1 MINTYVWFIISRA
14 SKYLPE
20 GKIKENLRK
29 VVFRYHNNLY
39 ALNKLIRKIEFRKG
53 VNGEVL
59 LELANGL
66 KLYGL
71 PNKPLPGAYGISK
84 QNFEFKYGNP
94 KKLDKLNK
102 INVDYF
108 GDLLSIL
115 RTIFV
120 ENIYEKKYALKEG
133 DIVVDLGANIGA
145 FTVKAAKIVG
155 RRGKVIAVE
164 PEERNLRCLEKN
176 IEINGLRNC
185 VVVPKG
191 VWSKKSR
198 MKFFLG
204 PASGWHSLIE
214 ESWFLEKYKSLKK
227 TFTEIEVDTLDN
239 IRKELEIDKVDFI
252 KMDIEG
258 AEIEALKGMEETLLK
273 NNDVKLAIEAFHVV
287 DGKPTSETIIPQLK
301 NLEFE
306 VCEEGGFV
314 YAKK

>member
-1 MINTYVWFIISRA
+1 MNVRLIIF
-14 SKYLPE
+14 KILPE
-20 GKIKENLRK
+20 GKFKESLGK
-29 VVFRYHNNLY
+29 VIFRYYNNLY
-39 ALNKLIRKIEFRKG
+39 ALNKLIRKIELPYGVKG
-53 VNGEVL
+53 EILV
-59 LELANGL
+59 ELANGL
-66 KLYGL
+66 KLYGN

-84 QNFEFKYGNP
+84 QDYKFKYGHP
-94 KKLDKLNK
+94 EKIDKLRK
-102 INVDYF
+102 IDLDYF

-115 RTIFV
+115 NTIFV
-120 ENIYEKKYALKEG
+120 ESIYEKYYHLKEG
-133 DIVVDLGANIGA
+133 DVVVDCGANIGA

-191 VWSKKSR
+191 VWSKKGR
-198 MKFFLG
+198 MKLFLG
-204 PASGWHSLIE
+204 PASGWHSLVWE
-214 ESWFLEKYKSLKK
+214 RDTFMERP
-227 TFTEIEVDTLDN
+227 FTEIEVNTLDN
-239 IRKELEIDKVDFI
+239 ILTELKINKVDFI

-258 AEIEALKGMEETLLK
+258 AEIEVLKGMEETLR
-273 NNDVKLAIEAFHVV
+273 NNDVKLAIEAFHIV

-301 NLEFE
+301 KLGFK

>member
-1 MINTYVWFIISRA
+1 MNIRLIIF
-14 SKYLPE
+14 KILPE
-20 GKIKENLRK
+20 GKFKESFGK
-29 VVFRYHNNLY
+29 VFFRYHNSLY
-39 ALNKLIRKIEFRKG
+39 ALNKLTRKIELPHG
-53 VNGEVL
+53 VNGAVL

-66 KLYGL
+66 KLYGNH
-71 PNKPLPGAYGISK
+71 NKPLPRAYGISK
-84 QNFEFKYGNP
+84 QNFEFKYGNH

-102 INVDYF
+102 INADYF

-120 ENIYEKKYALKEG
+120 VNIYEKKYALKEG
-133 DIVVDLGANIGA
+133 DIIVDLGANIGA

-155 RRGKVIAVE
+155 GRGKIIAVE

-176 IEINGLRNC
+176 IEINELRNC

-204 PASGWHSLIE
+204 PASGWHSLVRE
-214 ESWFLEKYKSLKK
+214 RDTFMERP
-227 TFTEIEVDTLDN
+227 FTEIVVDTLDN
-239 IRKELEIDKVDFI
+239 ILTELEINKVDFI
-252 KMDIEG
+252 KMDREG
-258 AEIEALKGMEETLLK
+258 SEIEALKGMEENLKK
-273 NNDVKLAIEAFHVV
+273 NNDAKLAIEAFHVV

-301 NLEFE
+301 KLEFE

-314 YAKK
+314 YARK